1 MSQTP
6 VARSFT
12 LSPRP
17 PIRAFAITAIVD
29 VVGLVMLI
37 AGQLLD
43 ERVVVVGGVVVVVL
57 GSALITASLLLNR
70 RLFSVVTLDDRG
82 ITITRA
88 KQARTVAWG
97 DVRGVHLT
105 QTHLVVD
112 AADGLGA
119 QVINPRGSTDP
130 LVIDLATEVARRLD
144 ADRGYTDL

>member
-6 VARSFT
+6 ATRSYT

-43 ERVVVVGGVVVVVL
+43 ARVVVVAGVVVVVL

-70 RLFSVVTLDDRG
+70 RLFSVVTLDERG

-88 KQARTVAWG
+88 KQARTVAWA